1 MFRFLKPSRPA
12 VPDAAWREVRRS
24 LPIVATLAEADAGKL
39 RALSDSFLRAKSIE
53 GAGGFV
59 IDDGARAVV
68 AAQACI
74 PVLSLGIEA
83 YAGWRSVIVYPGGF
97 VSRGT
102 SVDETGVEHEWEEER
117 SGESWS
123 HGPVV
128 LSWEDVA
135 ASGLLEGYNVVIH
148 EMAHKLDMLNGD
160 ANGFPPLHREMDGAA
175 WYRVFSDA
183 YADLGGA
190 RRCRRG
196 DRNRPVRGGGA
207 GTNSSR
213 WRANTSSSCP
223 ACSTNATREVY
234 AEMRAFYRQDPL
246 ERIAAARREERASRP
261 GGARRTSPA
270 PPPGSRAEYPLNKR
284 GARPPRASWIDHLSW
299 PRHAWAMCRGPCVG
313 ITDLRHG
320 TTTGEGRS

>member
-1 MFRFLKPSRPA
+1 MFRFLKPSRHA

-39 RALSDSFLRAKSIE
+39 RALSDSFLREKSIE

-59 IDDGARAVV
+59 LDDEARAVV

-183 YADLGGA
+183 YADLGA
-190 RRCRRG
+190 RV
-196 DRNRPVRGGGA
+196 DA
-207 GTNSSR
+207 GEETGIDPYAAEGPDEFFAVASEYFFELPGVLDE
-213 WRANTSSSCP
+213 CYP
-223 ACSTNATREVY
+223 EVY

-261 GGARRTSPA
+261 GGARRTSTA
-270 PPPGSRAEYPLNKR
+270 PPPA
-284 GARPPRASWIDHLSW
+284 
-299 PRHAWAMCRGPCVG
+299 
-313 ITDLRHG
+313 
-320 TTTGEGRS
+320 GRSTP